1 MKPKFPLKKAK
12 ALPQQTQRGF
22 TLVEVL
28 VSMGFSLAV
37 LASIYGLFRAQTHTV
52 KGQESRMEAHEYA
65 LSVLDTLVREM
76 RNTGYFP
83 TNTACTNV
91 SNTGGIVTATADSFR
106 LVYDTNAD
114 GSCEEDIAFTFDSV
128 NKNVLR
134 NNVAIT
140 DGNATA
146 LQFTYYPQQTSS
158 TAPAPYCVSTGVP
171 SGCSGTLSSNLAFVQ
186 KVVISITVQAKS
198 PDTQYGGQT
207 TTTMTSTADLRNHGL

>member
-1 MKPKFPLKKAK
+1 MELNSLPRKLSGVKLK
-12 ALPQQTQRGF
+12 QHHGF
-22 TLVEVL
+22 TLVEIL

-65 LSVLDTLVREM
+65 LSVLDTIVRET

-83 TNTACTNV
+83 TNVACTNV
-91 SNTGGIVTATADSFR
+91 SNTGGIVTAAAQSFR

-114 GSCEEDIAFTFDSV
+114 GSCEEDISFTYDSA

-134 NNVAIT
+134 NNVTIT
-140 DGNATA
+140 DGNATDV
-146 LQFTYYPQQTSS
+146 QFTYYPQQTSS
-158 TAPAPYCVSTGVP
+158 SAPAPYCISAGVP
-171 SGCSGTLSSNLAFVQ
+171 SGCSGTLSSNLASVQ
-186 KVVISITVQAKS
+186 KVMVSITIQAKS